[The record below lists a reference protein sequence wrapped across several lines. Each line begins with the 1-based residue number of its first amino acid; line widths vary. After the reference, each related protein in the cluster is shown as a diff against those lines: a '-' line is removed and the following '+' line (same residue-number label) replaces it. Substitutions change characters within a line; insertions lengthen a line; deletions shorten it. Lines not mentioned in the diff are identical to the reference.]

1 MTVTNSQFGTNVH
14 EDSDGIY
21 RNNTPVPVHID
32 VPTQDSAMAMP
43 CPCTDCIRACT
54 CQDTG
59 NSCKAFK
66 VYVQTGKWKGSEQG
80 MNVR

>member
-1 MTVTNSQFGTNVH
+1 MTVKNSQSGTNAH
-14 EDSDGIY
+14 EGSDGIY
-21 RNNTPVPVHID
+21 RNNTPVPVRIN
-32 VPTQDSAMAMP
+32 VPPQDSAMAMP
-43 CPCTDCIRACT
+43 CPCIDCICACT

-66 VYVQTGKWKGSEQG
+66 AYVQTGKWEGSEQG

>member
-1 MTVTNSQFGTNVH
+1 MTVKNSQSGTNEH
-14 EDSDGIY
+14 EVSDGIY
-21 RNNTPVPVHID
+21 RNNTPVPVRID
-32 VPTQDSAMAMP
+32 VPPQDSAMAMP
-43 CPCTDCIRACT
+43 CPCTDCICACT

-66 VYVQTGKWKGSEQG
+66 AYVQTGKWKGSEQG